1 MRWHMIYQTE
11 SMSDKTKKVIRIHDI
26 GDASDVRMEV
36 HVQALKFDDPSI
48 LAIVTEDN
56 RHDVA
61 KLFSEKLNMPIEGE
75 TTFPI
80 SRRWKPA
87 DQSDDLLNEVSDR
100 AMHNIY
106 KK

>member
-61 KLFSEKLNMPIEGE
+61 ELFSKKLNMPIEGE
-75 TTFPI
+75 AEPY
-80 SRRWKPA
+80 
-87 DQSDDLLNEVSDR
+87 QVDDSLNEVSDR
-100 AMHNIY
+100 AMHMY
-106 KK
+106 KGKS